1 MESDMPDKEGTR
13 EEAKAQALAL
23 VSDALEKM
31 QFGAINL
38 TVHNGRLVQID
49 VTQRQ
54 RFEPR

>member
-1 MESDMPDKEGTR
+1 MPKKERTG

-23 VSDALEKM
+23 VSEALDTM

-49 VTQRQ
+49 VTRRQ
-54 RFEPR
+54 RFEQR

>member
-1 MESDMPDKEGTR
+1 MPDR
-13 EEAKAQALAL
+13 ERTTEDARAQALAL

-38 TVHNGRLVQID
+38 SVHNGRLVQID

>member
-1 MESDMPDKEGTR
+1 MPDKERTR
-13 EEAKAQALAL
+13 EEAKTEALAL
-23 VSDALEKM
+23 VSDALEAM

-54 RFEPR
+54 RFDQR

>member
-1 MESDMPDKEGTR
+1 MPDKEGTR

-23 VSDALEKM
+23 VSDALETM